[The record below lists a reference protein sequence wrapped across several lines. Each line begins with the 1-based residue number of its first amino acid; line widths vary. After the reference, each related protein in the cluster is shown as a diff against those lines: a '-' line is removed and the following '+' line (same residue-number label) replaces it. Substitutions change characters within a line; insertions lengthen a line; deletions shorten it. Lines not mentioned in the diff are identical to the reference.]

1 MACPEETLGRRRCP
15 WSQSSN
21 PSAFSGPLG
30 RERNGLPSWAP
41 RRTVPDVTTPASPT
55 LGEVEAALQRS
66 HERLAAA
73 VQDLGPD
80 QLTGPSYDAEWTVA
94 DVLSHLGSGAEIST
108 LLLDAGVDGGEGPGF
123 EEFTAV
129 WDRWNAKP
137 PEQQAADSLTANAT
151 FLQRVGALDEEQRRA
166 FSVEMFNGHQ
176 DLLGLARLRLG
187 EHAVHTWDVLVE
199 ADPSAQVAPDATA
212 LLLPGLDDLVSRAG
226 QRLEE
231 PLKVAVHTL
240 DPDAVFLLEAD
251 ADGPRLTPGTT
262 DSVLAT
268 LELPAEAFLRLV
280 YGRLD
285 PEHTP
290 AVEVD
295 GVDLD
300 ALRAVFPGF

>member
-1 MACPEETLGRRRCP
+1 
-15 WSQSSN
+15 
-21 PSAFSGPLG
+21 
-30 RERNGLPSWAP
+30 
-41 RRTVPDVTTPASPT
+41 VTTPATPT
-55 LGEVEAALQRS
+55 LAEVEAALQRS

-73 VQDLGPD
+73 VADLGPD

-108 LLLDAGVDGGEGPGF
+108 LLLDAGVTGGEGPDF
-123 EEFTAV
+123 ADFTAV
-129 WDRWNAKP
+129 WDDWNAKSP
-137 PEQQAADSLTANAT
+137 TQQAADSLAANAT
-151 FLQRVGALDEEQRRA
+151 FLQRVSALDEDQRRS
-166 FSVEMFNGHQ
+166 FSVEMFNGRQ
-176 DLLGLARLRLG
+176 DLVGLARLRLG

-226 QRLEE
+226 QRSEE
-231 PLKVAVHTL
+231 PLRVAVHTL
-240 DPDAVFLLEAD
+240 DPAAIFLLEAD
-251 ADGPRLTPGTT
+251 VDGPRLTAGTT
-262 DSVLAT
+262 DSTLAT

-285 PEHTP
+285 PAHTP